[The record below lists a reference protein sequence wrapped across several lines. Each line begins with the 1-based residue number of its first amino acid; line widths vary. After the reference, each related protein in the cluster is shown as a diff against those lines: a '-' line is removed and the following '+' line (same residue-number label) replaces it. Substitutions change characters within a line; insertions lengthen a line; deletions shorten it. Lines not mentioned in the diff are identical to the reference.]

1 MVAAAKLL
9 HKQERL
15 SYREIAA
22 RLFEAGHINK
32 HGDPCVIDQ
41 EHAADMTTPSS
52 ATPRAALWRAS
63 LAEMTSAPDAV
74 TAAMKAAK
82 QLSEIVWDDRRVGF
96 A

>member
-1 MVAAAKLL
+1 
-9 HKQERL
+9 
-15 SYREIAA
+15 
-22 RLFEAGHINK
+22 
-32 HGDPCVIDQ
+32 
-41 EHAADMTTPSS
+41 MTTPSG